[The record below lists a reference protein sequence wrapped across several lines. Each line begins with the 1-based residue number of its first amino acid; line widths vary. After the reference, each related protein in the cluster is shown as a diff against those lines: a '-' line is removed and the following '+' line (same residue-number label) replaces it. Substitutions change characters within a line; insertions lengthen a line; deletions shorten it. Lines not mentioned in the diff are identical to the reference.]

1 MTPSLS
7 LRLVGIARVIL
18 SSAIEGFAQVCLK
31 RSAMLSAG
39 KLRWLALGIVL
50 FIIEALF
57 YSGALQSLDI
67 STAYPL
73 GALSFVSVT
82 LFSRWLLNES
92 VDRNRW
98 IGLGLIVCGAALVVG

>member
-1 MTPSLS
+1 MTLPV
-7 LRLVGIARVIL
+7 VGILLVVL

-31 RSAMLSAG
+31 QAANLPSR
-39 KLRWLALGIVL
+39 KPRWLSLGIAL
-50 FIIEALF
+50 FVVEAIF

-82 LFSRWLLNES
+82 LFSRWLLKES
-92 VDRNRW
+92 IDRRRW